1 MIYAYLFMEF
11 FKIGLFA
18 FGGAYGAIPLIQE
31 AVLKNGWMDEVMFA
45 NMVAVS
51 ESTPGPIMVNAAT
64 YIGNHQAGFFG
75 ALIATTGVV
84 LPSFV
89 IVLLLVALFQRMV
102 KNRKVQMILKGVKP
116 CLMGIIT
123 ATGLYMTGSMILPAD
138 EGQTVD
144 GGALA
149 IVFVL
154 AGILVVFGFKRKKAV
169 SPILLIGVSAV
180 MGCVLFS

>member
-1 MIYAYLFMEF
+1 M
-11 FKIGLFA
+11 
-18 FGGAYGAIPLIQE
+18 
-31 AVLKNGWMDEVMFA
+31 
-45 NMVAVS
+45 
-51 ESTPGPIMVNAAT
+51 
-64 YIGNHQAGFFG
+64 
-75 ALIATTGVV
+75 V

-89 IVLLLVALFQRMV
+89 IVLLLVALFQRVV

-123 ATGLYMTGSMILPAD
+123 ATGLYMTSSMILPTD
-138 EGQTVD
+138 GGQAVD

-154 AGILVVFGFKRKKAV
+154 AGILAVFGFKRKKAV

>member
-89 IVLLLVALFQRMV
+89 IVLLLVALFQRVV

-123 ATGLYMTGSMILPAD
+123 ATGLYMTSSMILPAD
-138 EGQTVD
+138 GGQTVD

>member
-1 MIYAYLFMEF
+1 
-11 FKIGLFA
+11 
-18 FGGAYGAIPLIQE
+18 
-31 AVLKNGWMDEVMFA
+31 
-45 NMVAVS
+45 
-51 ESTPGPIMVNAAT
+51 
-64 YIGNHQAGFFG
+64 
-75 ALIATTGVV
+75 
-84 LPSFV
+84 
-89 IVLLLVALFQRMV
+89 
-102 KNRKVQMILKGVKP
+102 MILKGVKP

-154 AGILVVFGFKRKKAV
+154 AGILAVFGFKRKKAV